1 MNMKN
6 YDVVII
12 GAGAAGLLCAIT
24 AGQRGRKVLIIDHN
38 RKIGEKIRISGGGR
52 CNFTNINTSPD
63 NFLSQNLHFCKSALK
78 AYSPQDFINLLN
90 SHNISYYEKT
100 LGQLFCDETA
110 NDIILMLNAQCHKAN
125 VNIILECN
133 IDHIIKA
140 NDTYKITSDHGVFSA
155 KSMVIATGGKS
166 IPKMG
171 ATGFAYDIAKQFGHN
186 IIEPMPALVPLTY
199 GADDLEILQNLSG
212 ISLDISVKCGN
223 ISFNEALL
231 FTHKGLSGP
240 VILQISSYWKLGM
253 AINLN
258 LAPEIDI
265 YNFLITAKNK
275 HPKQAVYNILSDIL
289 PKKLAQMM
297 VKNNGITNKIGEVS
311 NKSLKK
317 LGDNVND
324 WQIIPSGNE
333 GFRIAEVT
341 KGGVDTDQIYSK
353 TMESKLSPDLYFIG
367 ECLDIT
373 GHLGG
378 YNFQWAWSSGYAAA
392 MAV

>member
-1 MNMKN
+1 MEN
-6 YDVVII
+6 YDAVII
-12 GAGAAGLLCAIT
+12 GAGAAGLMCAIT
-24 AGQRGRKVLIIDHN
+24 AGQRGRKSLIIDHN
-38 RKIGEKIRISGGGR
+38 KKIGEKIRISGGGR
-52 CNFTNINTSPD
+52 CNFTNIHTSPD
-63 NFLSQNLHFCKSALK
+63 NFISKNSHFCKSALN
-78 AYSPQDFINLLN
+78 AYSPQDFIGLLI
-90 SHNISYYEKT
+90 SYNISYYEKT

-110 NDIILMLNAQCHKAN
+110 NDIILMLSAECHKAN
-125 VNIILECN
+125 IDIMLECN
-133 IDHIIKA
+133 IDDMIKI
-140 NDTYKITSDHGVFSA
+140 NDGYQITSDHGNFAA

-171 ATGFAYDIAKQFGHN
+171 ATGFAYDIAKQFGHD

-199 GADDLEILQNLSG
+199 GSDDLELLQNLSG

-223 ISFNEALL
+223 MSFKEALL

-240 VILQISSYWKLGM
+240 AILQISSYWQLGM

-258 LAPEIDI
+258 LAPTIDI
-265 YNFLITAKNK
+265 YQFLKIAKDSRS
-275 HPKQAVYNILSDIL
+275 KQAVHNILSDIL

-317 LGDNVND
+317 LGDNINY
-324 WQIIPSGNE
+324 WQIIPSGSE

-341 KGGVDTDQIYSK
+341 KGGIDTDQIYSK
-353 TMESKLSPDLYFIG
+353 TMESKLSPNLYFIG
-367 ECLDIT
+367 ECLDVT

-378 YNFQWAWSSGYAAA
+378 YNFQWAWSSGYVAGN
-392 MAV
+392 VV